1 MYITRRE
8 RFSASHRLINK
19 EISPEENKKLFGKCY
34 NPHGHNYEIFIT
46 ISGEINEASGMIVD
60 LKDLKKIINDKI
72 IIKID
77 HNSLN
82 EVDFMKNKIPTTEN
96 LCIQIWNELKKPI
109 QSLGGK
115 LYKIRINE
123 TENNYFE
130 YFGNNNINYV

>member
-8 RFSASHRLINK
+8 RFSASHRLINQ

-60 LKDLKKIINDKI
+60 LKDLKKVINDKI

-96 LCIQIWNELKKPI
+96 LCIQIWHEQTKE
-109 QSLGGK
+109 
-115 LYKIRINE
+115 E
-123 TENNYFE
+123 TTLVIKQAFT
-130 YFGNNNINYV
+130 